1 MHGAGL
7 SLPRLT
13 WGIAGAAVVLASWL
27 APAAAPAGG
36 QKVIEVFSIT
46 VSTYRVDRLPKGV
59 SDGDTV
65 VSSDRLVNARSQF
78 GLPAGARVGS
88 DHGRFTYTS
97 THSASYAGEAS
108 LPGGTVTLR
117 GAVLVRA
124 DGQLMIPVVAGSGKY
139 KGATG
144 FLTIGP
150 GKKRALN
157 TYELTIPAGGNVA

>member
-1 MHGAGL
+1 MRRPVPFAAAL
-7 SLPRLT
+7 L
-13 WGIAGAAVVLASWL
+13 AAVFLVPSAV
-27 APAAAPAGG
+27 AANG
-36 QKVIEVFSIT
+36 QKIIQVISVA
-46 VSTYRVDRLPKGV
+46 TYIHRVDQPPKGV

-65 VSSDRLVNARSQF
+65 DSRDRLLNASRQF
-78 GLPAGARVGS
+78 GLRSGARIGV

-97 THSASYAGEAS
+97 THSAKYSGEAS
-108 LPGGTVTLR
+108 LPGGTVTVR

-124 DGQLMIPVVAGSGKY
+124 DGQLMIPIVGGSGKY

-157 TYELTIPAGGNVA
+157 TYELTIPGANVA